1 MLEKAKFIT
10 IYLDDYVVMAYRELI
25 DNIDEISE
33 DILLTNLHRLLDEY
47 PEGTLNEKNKG
58 KYILKCDTFNNI
70 KL

>member
-10 IYLDDYVVMAYRELI
+10 IYLDDYVVMAYRELVN
-25 DNIDEISE
+25 NIDEQSE

-47 PEGTLNEKNKG
+47 PEGTLNEKNQSNH
-58 KYILKCDTFNNI
+58 ILKYDTFDNI